1 MKCMV
6 MVFVSAADDY
16 MVQSFHKKK
25 KRIYVEFGAL
35 LLTDF
40 YISAILALT

>member
-1 MKCMV
+1 

-25 KRIYVEFGAL
+25 YIVEFSTLVLA
-35 LLTDF
+35 DF
-40 YISAILALT
+40 TFWPY